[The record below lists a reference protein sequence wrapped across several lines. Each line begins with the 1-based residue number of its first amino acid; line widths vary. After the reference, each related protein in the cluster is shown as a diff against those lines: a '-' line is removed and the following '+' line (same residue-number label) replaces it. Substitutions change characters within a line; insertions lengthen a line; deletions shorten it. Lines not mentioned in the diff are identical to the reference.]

1 MPESV
6 NENATDLG
14 SEDAGRLLRQVA
26 QLKEERDYLL
36 AHSRN
41 LELELRRVAREP
53 ARIRE
58 LEQRLAVAEAVLRRV
73 SFVHMGR
80 WLILEPDVALKRVY
94 RRLRDGVFW
103 RARERYRVF
112 RLSQRRSGA

>member
-1 MPESV
+1 M
-6 NENATDLG
+6 TD
-14 SEDAGRLLRQVA
+14 DAAELTRQLA

-36 AHSRN
+36 VHSQN
-41 LELELRRVAREP
+41 LEIELRRVAREP
-53 ARIRE
+53 ARVRE
-58 LEQRLAVAEAVLRRV
+58 LEQRLAVSEAVLRRV

-94 RRLRDGVFW
+94 RRLRDNVFW

-112 RLSQRRSGA
+112 RLKQRRSGA